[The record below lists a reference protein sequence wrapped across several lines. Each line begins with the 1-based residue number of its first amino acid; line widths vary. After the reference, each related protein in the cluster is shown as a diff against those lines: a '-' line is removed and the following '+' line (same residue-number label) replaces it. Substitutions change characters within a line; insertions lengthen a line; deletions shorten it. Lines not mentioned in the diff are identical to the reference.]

1 MGRIRRQI
9 KWRLPTSRQGQ
20 ATIEFTFA
28 MIVIIFLIYGMV
40 QVFRWAGLDLAER
53 RVAHDKLLTNE
64 SLTAEQQL
72 NPEFY
77 RSRKMN
83 AVYHGNIVK

>member
-9 KWRLPTSRQGQ
+9 RWRRPAGRQGQ
-20 ATIEFTFA
+20 ATIEFTFS

-77 RSRKMN
+77 RGRKMD
-83 AVYHGNIVK
+83 AVHHGDIVR